1 VGGGGWVAWGRKEG
15 LLFEK
20 RSKNF
25 HPLASP
31 SPGGERS
38 QWMKVFWFFFSKKNR
53 LLSLLGP

>member
-1 VGGGGWVAWGRKEG
+1 LRGDGRKDFFLKKEA
-15 LLFEK
+15 K
-20 RSKNF
+20 TF

-31 SPGGERS
+31 SPGRGRS